1 MTKFIKAFRT
11 TENEVCAMYSQNFQE
26 FVIFWNNIHPATGV
40 TSDYDLQIK
49 CLANNENLVEK
60 VENAISLGESDDN
73 KDLDLYLFI
82 RDTFDK
88 LDKVDLQILRT
99 LQENARLTTKE
110 LAARVSLS
118 STPVFERLKRL
129 ESGGYIKKY
138 IAVLDAEKLNQGFVV
153 FCSVKLRR
161 LNRDIAAEFTR
172 IIQDIPEVTECYN
185 ISGSYDYLLKIHAPN
200 MKYYQEFILNVLGTI
215 DSLGSLEST
224 FVMAE
229 VKHQYGIH
237 I

>member
-1 MTKFIKAFRT
+1 M
-11 TENEVCAMYSQNFQE
+11 
-26 FVIFWNNIHPATGV
+26 
-40 TSDYDLQIK
+40 
-49 CLANNENLVEK
+49 
-60 VENAISLGESDDN
+60 
-73 KDLDLYLFI
+73 
-82 RDTFDK
+82 DTFDK
-88 LDKVDLQILRT
+88 LDRVDLQILRT

-172 IIQDIPEVTECYN
+172 IIQDIPEVTEC
-185 ISGSYDYLLKIHAPN
+185 
-200 MKYYQEFILNVLGTI
+200 FILTKTLKTKDNEKI
-215 DSLGSLEST
+215 
-224 FVMAE
+224 
-229 VKHQYGIH
+229 I

>member
-1 MTKFIKAFRT
+1 MNLLKKY
-11 TENEVCAMYSQNFQE
+11 YSMSTLE
-26 FVIFWNNIHPATGV
+26 
-40 TSDYDLQIK
+40 
-49 CLANNENLVEK
+49 
-60 VENAISLGESDDN
+60 
-73 KDLDLYLFI
+73 
-82 RDTFDK
+82 K

-129 ESGGYIKKY
+129 ENGGYIKKY

-185 ISGSYDYLLKIHAPN
+185 ISGSYDYLLKIHSPN
-200 MKYYQEFILNVLGTI
+200 MNFQWMPELGWRYGYVFAWTLMLILVAVI
-215 DSLGSLEST
+215 Y
-224 FVMAE
+224 FYF
-229 VKHQYGIH
+229 KRKKWY
-237 I
+237 